1 MLPMYL
7 RRRMQFGVPTTPSRR
22 TPNRSRFP
30 TVAHAAAHVF
40 ASNYGLHM
48 GMLTVCVVA
57 HLSVVLTVPEAAVN
71 HTLALIATLPL
82 IAGRVALHHH
92 VNPTDAQRWAS
103 TGWCLTIILVYVS
116 TSLDPAAACA
126 PAERAVADPLFG
138 LVIFALCAVV
148 GVMHASVAPP
158 WSHSVAVLSALV
170 ASLGLVIVQTGSRA
184 MVGWGAN
191 LLVSHVCGYV
201 LSTHCFEQQAT
212 IVRFKVDNAEFELR
226 NAQLVGEKEKLAWEV
241 ASHHNGD
248 DPRDALG
255 ATVPVGYP
263 LAQHRTLGVLQD
275 QHDGEEDP
283 RERLGATVP
292 EHLPDCTHVC
302 DERCRVKHRTL
313 GAMQDQATTDEA
325 VSCAQSFDHVDSSAS
340 SPTVPK
346 RTLIA
351 PTPPKTPS
359 SGASLQSSVMDTIS
373 QAAKKSPTRAP
384 PPPKKESRLPRPTTV
399 RSEPSSSTK
408 PKAGNKKP
416 PKRAVSGVEK
426 DPREYS

>member
-1 MLPMYL
+1 MYL

-184 MVGWGAN
+184 MVGWGAS

-212 IVRFKVDNAEFELR
+212 IVRFKADNAEFELR
-226 NAQLVGEKEKLAWEV
+226 MAQLVGEKEKLAWEV
-241 ASHHNGD
+241 ASYHGGD
-248 DPRDALG
+248 DPLAALG
-255 ATVPVGYP
+255 AAPPFGEP
-263 LAQHRTLGVLQD
+263 AAQHLVLGVLQP
-275 QHDGEEDP
+275 QE
-283 RERLGATVP
+283 V
-292 EHLPDCTHVC
+292 
-302 DERCRVKHRTL
+302 
-313 GAMQDQATTDEA
+313 TDAA
-325 VSCAQSFDHVDSSAS
+325 VSVAGSVDHA
-340 SPTVPK
+340 
-346 RTLIA
+346 
-351 PTPPKTPS
+351 PS
-359 SGASLQSSVMDTIS
+359 SGSPTPLHVSEGSYDTPPPGPLFTCQLPAVEPTPRGNSPGSARSVSITSSLRRRTPSLVASSVMDTHS
-373 QAAKKSPTRAP
+373 VAAAKDITRAP
-384 PPPKKESRLPRPTTV
+384 CMPKDDHVLPRPELKT
-399 RSEPSSSTK
+399 RS
-408 PKAGNKKP
+408 
-416 PKRAVSGVEK
+416 
-426 DPREYS
+426 DPGA